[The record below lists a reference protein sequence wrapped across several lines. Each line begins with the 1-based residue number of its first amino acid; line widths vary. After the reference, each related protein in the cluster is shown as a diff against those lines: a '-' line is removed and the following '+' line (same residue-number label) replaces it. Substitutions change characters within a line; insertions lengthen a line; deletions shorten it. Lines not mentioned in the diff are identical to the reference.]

1 MEPPVHAPR
10 LGFGLVGRTAE
21 GAEALAPLGP
31 ELERLGYDELW
42 VNDGRIRSAL
52 DTLAVLAR
60 GTTGID
66 LCVGVTPLDE
76 RPAAWIA
83 ARVAA
88 LELPH
93 ERLVLGVGSGGSASL
108 QLVRDGVAE
117 LRRLVPGARVAI
129 SALGPRMCRLAGEV
143 ADVVLLNWTFPDRVR
158 WARDRIAE
166 GAAIAKRPPPRV
178 AGYVRL
184 AVGPD
189 AEDRLAAEAAKYAR
203 RPRSYAVLF
212 SEQRAGER
220 GWPGVAV
227 RHPEQASA
235 RLEPYRS
242 SLDSCVVRGL
252 PPVDDLDGWLELAR
266 AATLRP

>member
-1 MEPPVHAPR
+1 MASPVHAPR

-21 GAEALAPLGP
+21 AAVELAPLGP
-31 ELERLGYDELW
+31 ELERLGFDEVW
-42 VNDGRIRSAL
+42 VNDGRTRSAL
-52 DTLAVLAR
+52 DTLAALGA
-60 GTTGID
+60 GTTRID

-83 ARVAA
+83 DRVAA
-88 LELPH
+88 LRLPH
-93 ERLVLGVGSGGSASL
+93 DRLVLGVGSGGSSSL
-108 QLVRDGVAE
+108 DLVRDGVAE
-117 LRRLVPGARVAI
+117 LRRLIPDARVAV

-143 ADVVLLNWTFPDRVR
+143 ADVVLLNWTFPKRVA
-158 WARDRIAE
+158 WARERVAE
-166 GAAIAKRPPPRV
+166 GAERGARAAPRV

-189 AEDRLAAEAAKYAR
+189 ATGRLATEAAKYAR

-212 SEQRAGER
+212 SDQGAGEH
-220 GWPGVAV
+220 GWPGVAAD
-227 RHPEQASA
+227 RPERAPVL
-235 RLEPYRS
+235 LEPYRA

-252 PPVDDLDGWLELAR
+252 PRADDLDGWLELAR